1 MSSIPNL
8 INGLM
13 DHDNEKA
20 YEYLK
25 KLEEK
30 SMYSSEIYPFFDIFL
45 EMLKSDNSYIRT
57 RGILLIS
64 ANAKWDVDNKIDKII
79 DKFLEYITDKKSIT
93 TRQCIKALPT
103 IVKYKPN
110 LKTCIADALQDADLS
125 IYKESMKTLILKDIH
140 QTLNEIDCL

>member
-1 MSSIPNL
+1 MSFLCGGGWMSSIPNL

-45 EMLKSDNSYIRT
+45 EMI
-57 RGILLIS
+57 
-64 ANAKWDVDNKIDKII
+64 
-79 DKFLEYITDKKSIT
+79 
-93 TRQCIKALPT
+93 
-103 IVKYKPN
+103 
-110 LKTCIADALQDADLS
+110 
-125 IYKESMKTLILKDIH
+125 TLI
-140 QTLNEIDCL
+140 